1 MNDLDR
7 YQLRN
12 AMTPLLQEAF
22 KYYGIKEVPG
32 KGSNPI
38 ILGMAK
44 TLGVDN
50 IYKDDDTAWC
60 ALFMCFIL
68 KNLSYPMPFR
78 QYECLRARS
87 FLNWGD
93 PISKADMKRGDI
105 IIFNRPGGAHV
116 AILVAESEKTVF
128 VLGGN
133 QSNSVNIIEIS
144 KDKDRIAGIRRW
156 YPNKLMPASAK
167 KYYINSSGIVSTN
180 EA

>member
-68 KNLSYPMPFR
+68 KNLSYPKL
-78 QYECLRARS
+78 QVVS
-87 FLNWGD
+87 FFDFFSLD
-93 PISKADMKRGDI
+93 QLLDLKSFHHK
-105 IIFNRPGGAHV
+105 
-116 AILVAESEKTVF
+116 
-128 VLGGN
+128 
-133 QSNSVNIIEIS
+133 
-144 KDKDRIAGIRRW
+144 
-156 YPNKLMPASAK
+156 
-167 KYYINSSGIVSTN
+167 
-180 EA
+180 